1 MKRVNVLIRE
11 DELDLINGAALSE
24 SFEEFPKHRFLD
36 ETGRYGVVFGYI
48 DGLDES
54 LQSKILEGERD
65 ELFDF
70 YPEHLEDD
78 GDLVDP
84 FVFMSVYDLE
94 RSKLLA
100 VRVISG
106 QYIAETFR
114 IDDAEL
120 ELTVQVAD
128 NSYEYP
134 LDGY

>member
-1 MKRVNVLIRE
+1 MKSVNVLIRE

-36 ETGRYGVVFGYI
+36 ETGRYAVVFSYLE
-48 DGLDES
+48 GLDES
-54 LQSKILEGERD
+54 IKHAIFEVERD
-65 ELFDF
+65 ELLDF
-70 YPEHLEDD
+70 NTEYLEDD
-78 GDLVDP
+78 GDLVGP

-106 QYIAETFR
+106 QYASETF
-114 IDDAEL
+114 IL
-120 ELTVQVAD
+120 ENVDMEITVQVAD